1 MAITLRRF
9 LPIMLAVATAA
20 VAVPAMGLEERPPEA
35 PATALR
41 VVLGRALGEHA
52 FLLGEVIRSGVADAP
67 DFDAAADALG
77 DNSADVIGAIEDVYG
92 ADAAAAFGEQ
102 WNNHVGYIVDYGRA
116 LANGDAD
123 AAQLASEQLDRYVA
137 DFGGFLADALPA
149 LPPDAVEGLIGE
161 HVQQLEHV
169 ASFSM
174 EDFVSAYG
182 AIRET
187 YAHMFAVGD
196 GLTVG
201 IVSRFPDRFTGRD
214 QAFSP
219 ASDLRQTLDRLLGE
233 HTYLAALA
241 MRAILRGET
250 TGETVEAALAAN
262 SDELR
267 GTIDSVYGAE
277 AGEAFASLW
286 DEHDAAYVA
295 YVAAVAD
302 GQESA
307 AAAALDALAQ
317 HRMSF
322 SGYVAEVNPFLSG
335 DAFAALMANH
345 TDNLVRQTDA
355 YDAGEYDL
363 AHDLARE
370 AYVHAGEMSASLAGA
385 IADQFPQLFPDA
397 AVPRSALPID
407 LIGAGML
414 ALSAALLA
422 ARLAS
427 RSSRSPTRRAA
438 PPA

>member
-1 MAITLRRF
+1 MATRFRRF
-9 LPIMLAVATAA
+9 LPIMLAVAMTA
-20 VAVPAMGLEERPPEA
+20 VAIPVTGQEEPPPEA
-35 PATALR
+35 PATTLR
-41 VVLGRALGEHA
+41 IALGRALGEHA

-67 DFDAAADALG
+67 DFDAAADALD

-92 ADAAAAFGEQ
+92 SDAAAAFGEQ

-116 LANGDAD
+116 LADGDAG
-123 AAQLASEQLDRYVA
+123 AAQLASEQLDRYVT

-174 EDFVSAYG
+174 EDFANAYG

-201 IVSRFPDRFTGRD
+201 IVTRFPDRFTGRD

-219 ASDLRQTLDRLLGE
+219 AADLRQTLDRLLGE
-233 HTYLAALA
+233 HSYLAALA
-241 MRAILRGET
+241 MRAILRGTT
-250 TGETVEAALAAN
+250 TGEAVETALVAN

-267 GTIDSVYGAE
+267 NTIGSVYGAE
-277 AGEAFASLW
+277 AGEAFAALW

-295 YVAAVAD
+295 YVEALAD
-302 GQESA
+302 DDESA
-307 AAAALDALAQ
+307 AAAALDAVSQQRMTFSRYLAT
-317 HRMSF
+317 
-322 SGYVAEVNPFLSG
+322 VNPNLSA
-335 DAFAALMANH
+335 DAFDALMADS
-345 TDNLVRQTDA
+345 TDNLVRQADA
-355 YDAGEYDL
+355 YGAGEYDL
-363 AHDLARE
+363 AHHLARE
-370 AYVHAGEMSASLAGA
+370 GYVDAGEMSASLAGA

-397 AVPRSALPID
+397 AVPRPTLPVD
-407 LIGAGML
+407 LIGGGML
-414 ALSAALLA
+414 VVSAALVA
-422 ARLAS
+422 TRLAS
-427 RSSRSPTRRAA
+427 RRPPSSTRREA